1 MVSFY
6 SWVDNVTSMKGNYN
20 WQVKTV
26 IIFLK
31 TVLRLARA
39 CIRVS
44 IYDDIQEGFLSS
56 NVASN

>member
-1 MVSFY
+1 MISFY
-6 SWVDNVTSMKGNYN
+6 SWVDNDTSMKGNYN

-26 IIFLK
+26 ITFLK